1 MKARVLI
8 IGAVLMGVCIFA
20 SVLKPGVGQTFKVT
34 PGAAPVAK
42 TGSATSLK
50 ATAAETLKAQLDTL
64 AQTGATDA
72 LIAGEPAG
80 LPAIGGDATDA
91 GLEDL
96 IARAP
101 ALAEAEK
108 QAVVSY
114 LTAAAKV
121 DMPTP
126 DLVTFAILQA
136 RDNKPAE
143 IIGLAPRI
151 QAAAD
156 SLGAITPPAALT
168 EYHGASVLN
177 LRAYANA
184 LSAVAAKTGQ
194 PAEMLTAL
202 NSPAYNAAR
211 QEARS
216 LLKNL
221 RALILKNEIIVGSG
235 VLPSTA
241 LP

>member
-8 IGAVLMGVCIFA
+8 IGAVLMGVWIFA
-20 SVLKPGVGQTFKVT
+20 SVLKPGIGQTFKVT

-42 TGSATSLK
+42 SGAATPLK

-96 IARAP
+96 IAQAP
-101 ALAEAEK
+101 TLAETEK
-108 QAVVSY
+108 QAVVGY

-126 DLVTFAILQA
+126 DLITFAILQA

-143 IIGLAPRI
+143 INGLTARI

-156 SLGAITPPAALT
+156 SLAELTPPAVLA

-184 LSAVAAKTGQ
+184 LSAVATKAGQ

-211 QEARS
+211 QEARA
-216 LLKNL
+216 LIKNL
-221 RALILKNEIIVGSG
+221 RALVLKNEIILGSDI
-235 VLPSTA
+235 LPNAS